1 MAQKSKNGFAFF
13 ERGSWYHRMRWY
25 DEEYLV
31 RYGKKGGFKTEEE
44 AEESYM
50 KHLEEFEEQKRN
62 LMRKKDA
69 SIEFTYYLQKWL
81 QQQNYF
87 QSNTKKVYQYVLGQ
101 ALTYMPKIKL
111 CAVNEIY
118 LKTVIHKVSARTES
132 YGLKL
137 YELFSMA
144 LADAFSDSLIE
155 YNPLKDCKRPKR
167 KKVEIHILNEQEK
180 RLFIRYVKYSAWYL
194 EVLLSMFCGLKR
206 GEIYALKF
214 KDFNM
219 QERTV
224 TISRQVVAEYVK
236 KENGKY
242 TCIPVEK
249 EIETESAKRIL
260 KVPSIIIEELEK
272 RKIRNEGE
280 KVLFGNDYKD
290 YDLVSCQNN
299 GGYRSLSSMNA
310 ALKRICKK
318 AGISTVTT
326 QDLRDMYAEM
336 MLKAE
341 QVSFSTLT
349 AIMGYGSVEETY
361 ERYSDLLLQE
371 VEQR

>member
-13 ERGSWYHRMRWY
+13 ERGSWYHRTRWY

-101 ALTYMPKIKL
+101 ALPYMPKIKL
-111 CAVNEIY
+111 CAVNDIY
-118 LKTVIHKVSARTES
+118 LETVIHKVSVRTES

-144 LADAFSDSLIE
+144 LSDAFSERLIE

-167 KKVEIHILNEQEK
+167 KKVELHILNEQEK

-194 EVLLSMFCGLKR
+194 EVLLSMFCGVKR

-219 QERTV
+219 EEMTV

-249 EIETESAKRIL
+249 EIETESTKRIL

-290 YDLVSCQNN
+290 NDLVSCQNN

-326 QDLRDMYAEM
+326 QDLRDMYAER
-336 MLKAE
+336 MLKSE
-341 QVSFSTLT
+341 QVSFSTLRSL
-349 AIMGYGSVEETY
+349 MGYGSVEEIY
-361 ERYSDLLLQE
+361 ERYSDLLL
-371 VEQR
+371 